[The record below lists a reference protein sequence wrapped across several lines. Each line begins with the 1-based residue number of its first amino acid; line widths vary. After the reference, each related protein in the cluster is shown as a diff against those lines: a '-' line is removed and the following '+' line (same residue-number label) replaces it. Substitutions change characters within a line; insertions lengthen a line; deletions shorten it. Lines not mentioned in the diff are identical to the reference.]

1 MGTQL
6 ANIIDAEPDDW
17 TRVRRAN
24 LYELLDK
31 LTAMQ
36 LALVSLWVLFPS
48 VVFVFDACQCERGAV
63 GVVPFVLAHVDVPG
77 SIAWRTCGEIVCRPR
92 QSAGTGARSPSAPAQ
107 STSPS
112 APARSTS

>member
-6 ANIIDAEPDDW
+6 ANIIGAELDDW

-36 LALVSLWVLFPS
+36 SALVSLWDPDATIHPLTPS
-48 VVFVFDACQCERGAV
+48 KRLQAGDALNTAI
-63 GVVPFVLAHVDVPG
+63 VDLRKWIEQEHSG
-77 SIAWRTCGEIVCRPR
+77 KWIEQEHSSDELQYRRIA
-92 QSAGTGARSPSAPAQ
+92 
-107 STSPS
+107 
-112 APARSTS
+112 